1 MSDTIVAISTA
12 LGVGA
17 ISLIRLSGPEAILI
31 VNKVFSKDLTDVSS
45 HTIHYGHIKKK
56 EEIID
61 EVLVTVMRSPK
72 TFTTE
77 DVVEINCHGGIQVT
91 EDVLKLLLQNGAR
104 LAEPGEFTKRAFL
117 NGRIDLVE
125 AESVMDLIESKTKQS
140 RKLAISQ
147 LNGNLSRS
155 IERLRQKLLDVI
167 SAIEVNIDYP
177 EYEDIEEM
185 TNEKVLPHLKN
196 IQSDLETILKKS
208 ESGRVIKE
216 GIKTVIVGRPNVGK
230 SSLLNQLLE
239 EDKAI
244 VTDIE
249 GTTRDVVE
257 GTILVDG
264 ILLQVL
270 DTAGIR
276 ETEDKIEQL
285 GVQKSLKLIEEASFV
300 LVVLNGSEALTKE
313 DEELL
318 HLAATKPSLVLI
330 NKNDLPIKIDTTMV
344 DQYHPIYM
352 NTKEEKYIDQI
363 KSAIRE
369 LFQLDGIENDD
380 FTYLS
385 NARQIGLAT
394 EAQSLVNEAIVSI
407 EKEVPIDLVESDV
420 KRAWETLGE
429 ITGKTYQEELLDH
442 LFSHF
447 CVGK

>member
-12 LGVGA
+12 LGIGA
-17 ISLIRLSGPEAILI
+17 ISIVRLSGSEAISI
-31 VNKVFSKDLTDVSS
+31 VNQVFSKDLTNVPS
-45 HTIHYGHIKKK
+45 HTIHYGHIRNE

-61 EVLVTVMRSPK
+61 EVLVTVMRASK

-91 EDVLKLLLQNGAR
+91 QDVLKLLLQHGAR

-147 LNGNLSRS
+147 LNGTLSRK
-155 IERLRQKLLDVI
+155 IETLRQNLLDVI

-185 TNEKVLPHLKN
+185 TNEKILPHLKK
-196 IQSDLETILKKS
+196 IKLDLETILKKS

-239 EDKAI
+239 EEKAI

-257 GTILVDG
+257 GTISVNG
-264 ILLQVL
+264 VVLQML

-276 ETEDKIEQL
+276 KTEDKIEQL
-285 GVQKSLKLIEEASFV
+285 GVQKSLQLIEDASLV
-300 LVVLNGSEALTKE
+300 LIVLNGSEELTKE

-318 HLAATKPSLVLI
+318 RIATTKTSLVLI
-330 NKNDLPIKIDTTMV
+330 NKNDLPSKIDPSMV
-344 DQYHPIYM
+344 DRYDPIYM
-352 NTKEEKYIDQI
+352 NTKEEKYIDQL
-363 KSAIRE
+363 KEAISK
-369 LFQLDGIENDD
+369 LFQLDRIEKED

-394 EAQSLVNEAIVSI
+394 KAKQLVEEAISSI
-407 EKEVPIDLVESDV
+407 DASVPIDLVEADI
-420 KRAWETLGE
+420 KKAWETLGE

>member
-17 ISLIRLSGPEAILI
+17 ISIIRLSGSEAISI
-31 VNKVFSKDLTDVSS
+31 VNQVFSKDLTNVPS
-45 HTIHYGHIKKK
+45 HTIHYGHIRNE

-61 EVLVTVMRSPK
+61 EVLVTVMRASK

-91 EDVLKLLLQNGAR
+91 QDVLKLLLQHGAR

-147 LNGNLSRS
+147 LNGTLSRK
-155 IERLRQKLLDVI
+155 IETLRQNLLDVI

-185 TNEKVLPHLKN
+185 TNEKILPHLKK
-196 IQSDLETILKKS
+196 IKLDLETILKKS

-239 EDKAI
+239 EEKAI

-257 GTILVDG
+257 GTISVNG
-264 ILLQVL
+264 VVLQML

-276 ETEDKIEQL
+276 KTEDKIEQL
-285 GVQKSLKLIEEASFV
+285 GVQKSLQLIEEAS
-300 LVVLNGSEALTKE
+300 LALIVLNGSEELTKE

-318 HLAATKPSLVLI
+318 HIATTKTSLVLI
-330 NKNDLPIKIDTTMV
+330 NKNDLPPKIDSSKV
-344 DQYHPIYM
+344 DRYDPIYM
-352 NTKEEKYIDQI
+352 NTKEEKYIDQL
-363 KSAIRE
+363 KEAISK
-369 LFQLDGIENDD
+369 LFQLDRIEKED

-394 EAQSLVNEAIVSI
+394 KAKQLVEEAISSI
-407 EKEVPIDLVESDV
+407 DASVPIDLVEADI
-420 KRAWETLGE
+420 KKAWETLGE